1 MNRQGKQQKKAPKA
15 LQKNTQRKLTTKKQ
29 TKNTKK
35 ITTPLVVA
43 KRAFHPN
50 PTEAF
55 GNPTIHSEPNQPAEH
70 GVSGHTLRVKKLYR
84 KLLRDHFNWY
94 GLQYDN
100 WLNHAESL
108 RQEFEKNRTLT
119 DAGEIETVIREAEV
133 YLFQTQDPSP
143 YRPIMHPQGGLW
155 GRNEVPMREFLKP
168 PPSTLVFGRDYH
180 EEERVIRH
188 LHADKHDADYAP
200 TIDAYAKMKILR
212 GEYWFEPENP
222 ATLNPIVADYAE
234 FAGIQFTPD
243 ADLVGPHVDVQDH

>member
-15 LQKNTQRKLTTKKQ
+15 LQKNTQRKLTTKRQ
-29 TKNTKK
+29 TKSTKK
-35 ITTPLVVA
+35 VATPLVVA

-50 PTEAF
+50 PDQAF
-55 GNPTIHSEPNQPAEH
+55 GSPTIHSEPNQPAEH
-70 GVSGHTLRVKKLYR
+70 GISGHTLRVKKLYR

-108 RQEFEKNRTLT
+108 RQEFEKNRNLT

-188 LHADKHDADYAP
+188 LHADKHDVDYAP

-222 ATLNPIVADYAE
+222 ATLNPVVADYAE

>member
-15 LQKNTQRKLTTKKQ
+15 LQKNTQRKLTTKRQ
-29 TKNTKK
+29 TKSTKK
-35 ITTPLVVA
+35 VATPLVVA

-50 PTEAF
+50 PDQAF
-55 GNPTIHSEPNQPAEH
+55 GSPTIHSEPNQPAEH

-108 RQEFEKNRTLT
+108 RQEFEKNRNLT

-188 LHADKHDADYAP
+188 LHADKHDVDYAP

-222 ATLNPIVADYAE
+222 ATLNPVVADYAE

>member
-1 MNRQGKQQKKAPKA
+1 
-15 LQKNTQRKLTTKKQ
+15 
-29 TKNTKK
+29 
-35 ITTPLVVA
+35 LVWV
-43 KRAFHPN
+43 
-50 PTEAF
+50 
-55 GNPTIHSEPNQPAEH
+55 
-70 GVSGHTLRVKKLYR
+70 
-84 KLLRDHFNWY
+84 
-94 GLQYDN
+94 QYDN

-108 RQEFEKNRTLT
+108 RQEFEKNRNLT

-188 LHADKHDADYAP
+188 LHADKHDVDYAP

-222 ATLNPIVADYAE
+222 ATLNPVVADYAE